1 MKILKKLKKGGINLY
16 KLSLF
21 TTSYIPIF
29 LMIFINNMNDVSI
42 KEVQNT
48 FMKNWI
54 FWVVI
59 LVVFIMSLLVLC
71 DFLKELKNTENQ
83 NIKPVELSDKKLEN
97 HESEIINYFVTF
109 LIPILTLNP
118 LQWNSILSNVLFI
131 ALVGI
136 YFVKNNL
143 LSFNILLIILNF
155 SIYKDQ
161 YSNIYITKANT
172 NEIIIK
178 KLGAY
183 QYKQSNIFY
192 IPKNKAEY
200 KK

>member
-1 MKILKKLKKGGINLY
+1 MSFFKKVKKGGINLY
-16 KLSLF
+16 KMSLY

-29 LMIFINNMNDVSI
+29 LIIFINNMNNISF

-48 FMKNWI
+48 FIKNWV
-54 FWVVI
+54 FWGLVI
-59 LVVFIMSLLVLC
+59 LIFSGCIIVLC
-71 DFLKELKNTENQ
+71 DFLKELKNTKEQ
-83 NIKPVELSDKKLEN
+83 NIKPIKLSDKKIKN
-97 HESEIINYFVTF
+97 HESEILNYFVTF

-118 LQWNSILSNVLFI
+118 FQWASILSNVLLI
-131 ALVGI
+131 VLVGM

-161 YSNIYITKANT
+161 YSNVYITKANI
-172 NEIIIK
+172 NEIMIK
-178 KLGAY
+178 ELDAY

-192 IPKNKAEY
+192 IPEK
-200 KK
+200 